1 VESEHTQKGESYKAV
16 GGRAPGAIEKE
27 PSGQP
32 AQPPVVQPVYVDVR
46 FIQIER
52 LIPMDSVGMIKRPA
66 NGRQQYH
73 QQSTG
78 GNVRPNATFGFG
90 LFHDFFCS
98 V

>member
-1 VESEHTQKGESYKAV
+1 
-16 GGRAPGAIEKE
+16 
-27 PSGQP
+27 
-32 AQPPVVQPVYVDVR
+32 
-46 FIQIER
+46 
-52 LIPMDSVGMIKRPA
+52 MIKRPA